1 MHKGTVAHAGPRPG
15 EQEAPDI
22 PDGGLPGR
30 GRPRDDAR
38 DQAILDAAV
47 ELIVT
52 VGYDAMS
59 IEAVAAHAG
68 VSKATIYRRWAGKA
82 ELVAAAIGRMD
93 NGENP
98 DLEDTGSLR
107 GDLVALTRTL
117 FSNLAGADG
126 GLVCGLAVAVR
137 ADAEL
142 GRLLAGHKQA
152 YRKRVRELIVS
163 RAQSRGELPIEI
175 EPPELMD
182 IALGVSLFRVMSGE
196 PLDDSF
202 ADYLVDRVLIPS
214 LRS

>member
-1 MHKGTVAHAGPRPG
+1 MATGTAVGMGNQPEG
-15 EQEAPDI
+15 QEGSD
-22 PDGGLPGR
+22 LPGR
-30 GRPRDDAR
+30 GRRRDEAR
-38 DQAILDAAV
+38 EQAILDAAV
-47 ELIVT
+47 DLIVT

-59 IEAVAAHAG
+59 VEAIAAHAG
-68 VSKATIYRRWAGKA
+68 VSKATIYRRWDGKA
-82 ELVAAAIGRMD
+82 QLVAAAIGRMD
-93 NGENP
+93 RHADTPEQA

-107 GDLVALTRTL
+107 GDLLALTRTL

-137 ADAEL
+137 ADPEL

-152 YRKRVRELIVS
+152 YRRRMTELVVS
-163 RAQSRGELPIEI
+163 RAQSRGELPTELT
-175 EPPELMD
+175 PPELMD

>member
-1 MHKGTVAHAGPRPG
+1 MQIGTAVDTGERPEG
-15 EQEAPDI
+15 HEAADRH
-22 PDGGLPGR
+22 GR
-30 GRPRDDAR
+30 GRRRDDAR
-38 DQAILDAAV
+38 EQAILDAAV
-47 ELIVT
+47 DLIVT

-93 NGENP
+93 KHMDRGEHP
-98 DLEDTGSLR
+98 DPEDTGSLR
-107 GDLVALTRTL
+107 GDLLALTRTL

-152 YRKRVRELIVS
+152 YRRRVTKLIVS
-163 RAQSRGELPIEI
+163 RAQSRNELPGEVD
-175 EPPELMD
+175 PPELMD
-182 IALGVSLFRVMSGE
+182 IALGVSLFRIMSGE